1 MSTKQA
7 TKDAGLPEL
16 LRQRLKAQADL
27 FAALTS
33 HPTLIGSGR
42 EDALSELFRQFMPR
56 RFEILSGTVA
66 IVGTDGRPSRSTH
79 QLDMIV
85 ADTMDFPTLVRS
97 GNVAVVL
104 AQSVRAVM
112 EVKSNLK
119 RGSIFLTALV
129 QTARARQLLG
139 ATDPVFTGLFS
150 FAAPT
155 KPETLRDWLGDVV
168 ALRGLLT
175 TGSGDH
181 RAMKHRDE
189 LLGSNDPVARDEKD
203 LLEVLGNGNLPDIVT
218 ADQGAVARKTRTDD
232 GRSSY
237 TFLGQSEEVPS
248 VMVLIDQFVE
258 QLGATAAEQPMDVD
272 RSAERVRQALAV
284 VRAHLGIDTVP
295 ATDLDDLELPDTP
308 LPPPVAR

>member
-1 MSTKQA
+1 MSTKPDA
-7 TKDAGLPEL
+7 KDAGLPSL

-112 EVKSNLK
+112 EVKSNLG
-119 RGSIFLTALV
+119 RGPSFLKALI
-129 QTARARQLLG
+129 QTARARQQLG
-139 ATDPVFTGLFS
+139 ATDPVFSGLFS

-155 KPETLRDWLGDVV
+155 GPETLRDWLEDVL
-168 ALRGLLT
+168 ALRDLLA
-175 TGSGDH
+175 TGHGDD
-181 RAMKHRDE
+181 RAVKNRDA
-189 LLGSNDPVARDEKD
+189 LLSESVAQDEND
-203 LLEVLGNGNLPDIVT
+203 LLEVLGNGNLPDIVA

-232 GRSSY
+232 GRSVY
-237 TFLGQSEEVPS
+237 MFLGQSAEVPS
-248 VMVLIDQFVE
+248 VIVLIGQFVE
-258 QLGATAAEQPMDVD
+258 QLGATAAEQPREGDHA
-272 RSAERVRQALAV
+272 AERVKQALAV
-284 VRAHLGIDTVP
+284 VRAHLGIDTVSAP
-295 ATDLDDLELPDTP
+295 ALDDLALPDTP
-308 LPPPVAR
+308 SAAHVAS